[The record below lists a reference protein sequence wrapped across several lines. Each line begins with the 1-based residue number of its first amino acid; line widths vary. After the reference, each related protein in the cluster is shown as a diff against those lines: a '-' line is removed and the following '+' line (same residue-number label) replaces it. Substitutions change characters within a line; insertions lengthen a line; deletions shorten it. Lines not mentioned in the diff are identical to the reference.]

1 MVKEGL
7 GDLDLRGSFSVPN
20 LAKEVPG
27 AAKDLLWDNR
37 GNIAGAVIG
46 AGIGTLTMPGVVF
59 AGSEQDG
66 VGALD
71 PELIIGG
78 ALVLPFIIGFGNAGR
93 VYAFRRAK
101 LAELQQSFDTQED
114 MIDAIPKFTGKDWSQ
129 LYTMRVINQGEQPT
143 EEGLAEFIEFGKSGK
158 LLAQEEETFSKIGK
172 EIWSKKMSLIVELPR
187 EFGEAMLTTFYF
199 EGFIY
204 LMSIL
209 SKISAE
215 AKTPLEK
222 VFATSIL
229 ASSVW
234 AGYSLLNDMWAIQGA
249 KGSGTA
255 KNEKAIRSL
264 RKAGFLA
271 KEANPNQRSFI
282 SGITKSFG
290 RSLRG
295 LNRWLSRGSTV
306 SNEGAE
312 TGQPA
317 GDRKRPKI
325 RV

>member
-7 GDLDLRGSFSVPN
+7 GDLNLNRFLSGRELFKLGLTATAETAWEKRGT
-20 LAKEVPG
+20 
-27 AAKDLLWDNR
+27 
-37 GNIAGAVIG
+37 IAGLLIPVA
-46 AGIGTLTMPGVVF
+46 LTGLTHGVAF

-66 VGALD
+66 NGGLD

-101 LAELQQSFDTQED
+101 LAELQQSFEAQED
-114 MIDAIPKFTGKDWSQ
+114 MIDGIPEFTEGDWSQ
-129 LYTMRVINQGEQPT
+129 LYTMRAMNQGKQPT
-143 EEGLAEFIEFGKSGK
+143 KEGLARFIESGNSDK
-158 LLAQEEETFSKIGK
+158 FMAEEEKTLSEIGN
-172 EIWSKKMSLIVELPR
+172 EIWNKRISLIIELPR

-222 VFATSIL
+222 VFATSML
-229 ASSVW
+229 ASGVW

-249 KGSGTA
+249 KGSGA
-255 KNEKAIRSL
+255 ARNEAAIKSL

-271 KEANPNQRSFI
+271 KETTANQRSFL
-282 SGITKSFG
+282 SGITKPFG

-295 LNRWLSRGSTV
+295 LNRWLSRGSSV
-306 SNEGAE
+306 SEGAE

-317 GDRKRPKI
+317 GDGKRPKI
-325 RV
+325 IV

>member
-1 MVKEGL
+1 MVEEGL
-7 GDLDLRGSFSVPN
+7 GDLELNQFLSGRELFKLGLSATAETAWEKRGT
-20 LAKEVPG
+20 
-27 AAKDLLWDNR
+27 
-37 GNIAGAVIG
+37 IAGLLIPVA
-46 AGIGTLTMPGVVF
+46 LTGLTHGVAF

-101 LAELQQSFDTQED
+101 LAELQQSFDAQED
-114 MIDAIPKFTGKDWSQ
+114 MIDGITEFTERDWSQ
-129 LYTMRVINQGEQPT
+129 LYTMRIVNQGEQPT
-143 EEGLAEFIEFGKSGK
+143 KEGLDEFIKLGNSDEF
-158 LLAQEEETFSKIGK
+158 LAQEEKTLSGIGK
-172 EIWSKKMSLIVELPR
+172 EIWSKKMGLIVELPR

-215 AKTPLEK
+215 AKSPLEK

-249 KGSGTA
+249 KGSGA
-255 KNEKAIRSL
+255 ARNEKAIKSL

-271 KEANPNQRSFI
+271 KEAKANQRSFI
-282 SGITKSFG
+282 SSITKSFG
-290 RSLRG
+290 RNLRG

-306 SNEGAE
+306 SEGAQ